1 MLKEIGLVKE
11 IREKTALIYVEQG
24 KQCESCHAKGG
35 CSLGAKG
42 SFELEVPK
50 VPGLKVGQYVE
61 MEIPS
66 GNILKLSF
74 LVYFLPVLAFI
85 AVATATYY
93 LIPEQIDRGLIPLLA
108 GVVAMVLVFLPLKR
122 IDAREKATHKY
133 SPRILRVYSDVEKE

>member
-50 VPGLKVGQYVE
+50 IPGLREGQYVE

-74 LVYFLPVLAFI
+74 LVYFVPVLTFM
-85 AVATATYY
+85 AVATTTYY
-93 LIPEQIDRGLIPLLA
+93 FLPDQMDKGLIPLMA
-108 GVVAMVLVFLPLKR
+108 GIASMVLVFFPLKR
-122 IDAREKATHKY
+122 LDAKERATHRY
-133 SPRILRVYSDVEKE
+133 SPRVLRICSNSEQK